1 MGKRNTLRA
10 VAAAGAILMAVA
22 GCGSDT
28 PSDTGGGTGGS
39 TEGCDLKLGFF
50 GALTGDAAN
59 LGINIEQ
66 GAKLAIDQYN
76 TDNADCQV
84 TLADYDSQG
93 NPDQAPALAQQAIN
107 DEAVVG
113 IIGPAFSGESKAADP
128 LFDEAGLPLISAS
141 ATATVLSTNG
151 WTTFH
156 RILGNDNSQGP
167 SAATYISDVLAP
179 DQVFVV
185 DDASEYG
192 KGLADIVKD
201 ALGDV
206 VVGSDQVQQGQTDFS
221 ATVTA
226 IRSSG
231 ATVLFFGG
239 YYAEGGLL
247 RKQLSDAGGQD
258 VTMVVGDGVKDPG
271 FVEAAGAAA
280 AEGTIMTCPCLPPD
294 ATGGTFADD
303 YQAAFGDPPGTYS
316 AEAFDAANV
325 FLAAIADGKTTR
337 ADINDFVTS
346 YEGDG
351 ITKSIKF
358 DDTGE
363 ITDIVVWA
371 YKVEGG
377 EIVPDQEIAQSG
389 S

>member
-10 VAAAGAILMAVA
+10 VAAAGVIMMAVA
-22 GCGSDT
+22 ACGD
-28 PSDTGGGTGGS
+28 DGGS
-39 TEGCDLKLGFF
+39 GGSPAASGDGCNLALGFF

-59 LGINIEQ
+59 LGINIQQ
-66 GAKLAIDQYN
+66 GAKLAVDQYN
-76 TDNADCQV
+76 EENSDCPV
-84 TLADYDSQG
+84 TLTDYDSQG
-93 NPDQAPALAQQAIN
+93 SPDQAPALAQQAIN
-107 DEAVVG
+107 DESVVG

-128 LFDEAGLPLISAS
+128 LFDEAGMPTITAS
-141 ATATVLSTNG
+141 ATATTLSTNG

-167 SAATYISDVLAP
+167 AAATYISDVLNATE
-179 DQVFVV
+179 VFVV

-192 KGLADIVKD
+192 KGLADIVTED
-201 ALGDV
+201 LGDA
-206 VVGSDQVQQGQTDFS
+206 VVGSDTIQTGQTDFS

-231 ATVLFFGG
+231 ASAFFFGG

-258 VTMVVGDGVKDPG
+258 IVMVAGDGVKDPG
-271 FVEAAGAAA
+271 FTEAAGAQA
-280 AEGTIMTCPCLPPD
+280 AEGSILTCPCLPPD
-294 ATGGTFADD
+294 GTEGSFASD
-303 YQAAFGDPPGTYS
+303 YEAAFGAPPGTYS
-316 AEAFDAANV
+316 AEAFDAAGV
-325 FLAAIADGKTTR
+325 FLAAIADGNTTR
-337 ADINDFVTS
+337 SDINDFVTS

-363 ITDIVVWA
+363 SEEIVVWA
-371 YKVEGG
+371 YTVEGG
-377 EIVPDQEIAQSG
+377 EIVADQEIQ
-389 S
+389 